1 MVICYHGYM
10 NILVTGG
17 AGYIGAHAVRQLL
30 AVGHSVVVV
39 DNLSTGQKS
48 NLHKEATFVKGD
60 FGDAKLLTK
69 VFAEHKIDAVMHFAA
84 STEIN
89 ESLEKP
95 LEYLENNTL
104 KTGAL
109 IQSMLKAGVKK
120 LLFASTAAVY
130 GDQKTMPIP
139 ETAVLPELSPYGSSK
154 LLSEQ
159 LIAAYARAA
168 GLNAIVFRFFNA
180 CGSDFDKTIYP
191 TSPSTLIPQVINA
204 AVGRV
209 PKLVIYGT
217 DFDTIDG
224 SGVRDYVHVLD
235 IARAHV
241 AGLEDLNKTAGTD
254 GSNSAGSAS
263 YGSFKLF
270 NIGTGT
276 GWSVKQIVAAA
287 ERITGKTIRMEIAE
301 RRPVDVAIAVADNT
315 KIRKELSFELKHS
328 DLETLIK
335 TSWH

>member
-1 MVICYHGYM
+1 M

-30 AVGHSVVVV
+30 SAGHSVVVV

-60 FGDAKLLTK
+60 FGDAKLLSK
-69 VFAEHKIDAVMHFAA
+69 VFTAHSIDAVMHFAA
-84 STEIN
+84 SIDLN
-89 ESLEKP
+89 ESIKKP
-95 LEYLENNTL
+95 LEYFENNTL
-104 KTGAL
+104 KTEVL
-109 IQSMLKAGVKK
+109 VQEMLRAGVEK
-120 LLFASTAAVY
+120 LIFSSTAAVY
-130 GDQKTMPIP
+130 GSQKIMPIP
-139 ETAVLPELSPYGSSK
+139 ETAVGENLAPYGESK

-159 LIAAYARAA
+159 IIKAYANSTP
-168 GLNAIVFRFFNA
+168 LIAIVFRYFNA

-191 TSPSTLIPQVINA
+191 QHATSLIPHVVDVA
-204 AVGRV
+204 AGRAS
-209 PKLVIYGT
+209 KLEIFGT
-217 DFDTIDG
+217 DYDTIDG

-241 AGLEDLNKTAGTD
+241 AGLEDLNKMV
-254 GSNSAGSAS
+254 NSA
-263 YGSFKLF
+263 GSFKLF

-287 ERITGKTIRMEIAE
+287 ERITGKPIPVEVAE
-301 RRPVDVAIAVADNT
+301 RRPVDVAIAVADNS
-315 KIRKELSFELKHS
+315 KIKKELGFELKHS

>member
-1 MVICYHGYM
+1 M

-30 AVGHSVVVV
+30 AAGHSVVVV

-48 NLHKEATFVKGD
+48 NLHKDATFVKGD
-60 FGDAKLLTK
+60 FGDAKVLAK
-69 VFAEHKIDAVMHFAA
+69 VFSAHSIDAVMHFAA
-84 STEIN
+84 SIDLN
-89 ESLEKP
+89 ESIKKP
-95 LEYLENNTL
+95 VEYFENNTL
-104 KTGAL
+104 KTEVLVQEMLRVGVEKL
-109 IQSMLKAGVKK
+109 IFS
-120 LLFASTAAVY
+120 STAAVY
-130 GDQKTMPIP
+130 GSQKTMPIP
-139 ETAVLPELSPYGSSK
+139 ETAVGENLAPYGESK

-159 LIAAYARAA
+159 IIKAYANSTP
-168 GLNAIVFRFFNA
+168 LKAIVFRYFNA

-191 TSPSTLIPQVINA
+191 QHATSLIPHVVDVA
-204 AVGRV
+204 AGRA
-209 PKLVIYGT
+209 PKLEIFGT
-217 DFDTIDG
+217 DYDTIDG

-241 AGLEDLNKTAGTD
+241 AGLEDLSKKEEED
-254 GSNSAGSAS
+254 SA
-263 YGSFKLF
+263 GSFKLF

-287 ERITGKTIRMEIAE
+287 ERITGKTIPVEIAE

-315 KIRKELSFELKHS
+315 KIKKELGLELIHS
-328 DLETLIK
+328 DLETLIN